1 MGTFLPERSCISM
14 KRINQIEIG
23 SLVGA
28 NSGASDIRFCSGLNL
43 LNPFAPL
50 KFNNTVGRLA
60 KPMEMRIAP
69 SRQVHTVMSTLKNGS
84 GHSAQSIR
92 ASSHQ
97 IDGSRQ
103 IGGFESPSRHNNIG
117 ALLFCKHGAWAEQL
131 VRLRCNTALT
141 ASPSLYEPLL
151 GENRELGEIPDS
163 TLRTNPR
170 LI

>member
-1 MGTFLPERSCISM
+1 MGTILRERSCSSM
-14 KRINQIEIG
+14 KRI
-23 SLVGA
+23 
-28 NSGASDIRFCSGLNL
+28 
-43 LNPFAPL
+43 
-50 KFNNTVGRLA
+50 NTVGRLA
-60 KPMEMRIAP
+60 KPMEMRIAS
-69 SRQVHTVMSTLKNGS
+69 SRQMHTVMSTLKNGS

-103 IGGFESPSRHNNIG
+103 IGGFESPSRRNNIG
-117 ALLFCKHGAWAEQL
+117 ALLFCKLGVWAEQL

-151 GENRELGEIPDS
+151 GENREVGEIPDS
-163 TLRTNPR
+163 TLTQNPR

>member
-1 MGTFLPERSCISM
+1 MGTILRERSCSSM
-14 KRINQIEIG
+14 KRI
-23 SLVGA
+23 
-28 NSGASDIRFCSGLNL
+28 
-43 LNPFAPL
+43 
-50 KFNNTVGRLA
+50 NTVGRLA
-60 KPMEMRIAP
+60 KPMEMRIAS
-69 SRQVHTVMSTLKNGS
+69 SRQMHTVMSTLKNGS

-103 IGGFESPSRHNNIG
+103 IGGFESPSRHSNIG
-117 ALLFCKHGAWAEQL
+117 ARLFCKLGVWAEQL
-131 VRLRCNTALT
+131 VRLRWNIALT

-151 GENRELGEIPDS
+151 GENRELGEKRDS

>member
-1 MGTFLPERSCISM
+1 MCIKDYM
-14 KRINQIEIG
+14 KKIN
-23 SLVGA
+23 
-28 NSGASDIRFCSGLNL
+28 
-43 LNPFAPL
+43 
-50 KFNNTVGRLA
+50 KVGRLA
-60 KPMEMRIAP
+60 KPMEMRIAS
-69 SRQVHTVMSTLKNGS
+69 SRQMHTVMSTLKNGS

-103 IGGFESPSRHNNIG
+103 IGGFESPSRHNNKG
-117 ALLFCKHGAWAEQL
+117 ALLFCKHGVWAEQL

-151 GENRELGEIPDS
+151 GENRALGEILDS
-163 TLRTNPR
+163 TTKENAR

>member
-1 MGTFLPERSCISM
+1 METRSINM
-14 KRINQIEIG
+14 ERINQIKIG
-23 SLVGA
+23 FVVGA
-28 NSGASDIRFCSGLNL
+28 NSGASDFRFCSGLNL
-43 LNPFAPL
+43 FNLDVPL
-50 KFNNTVGRLA
+50 KLNNTVGRLA

-103 IGGFESPSRHNNIG
+103 IGGFESPSRHNNKG
-117 ALLFCKHGAWAEQL
+117 ALLFCKRGVWAEQL

-163 TLRTNPR
+163 TLITNPR

>member
-1 MGTFLPERSCISM
+1 MGTILRERSCSSM
-14 KRINQIEIG
+14 KRI
-23 SLVGA
+23 
-28 NSGASDIRFCSGLNL
+28 
-43 LNPFAPL
+43 
-50 KFNNTVGRLA
+50 NTVGRLA
-60 KPMEMRIAP
+60 KPMEMRIAS
-69 SRQVHTVMSTLKNGS
+69 SRQMHTVMSTLKNGS

-117 ALLFCKHGAWAEQL
+117 ARLFCKLGVWAEQA
-131 VRLRCNTALT
+131 VRLRWNIALT

-151 GENRELGEIPDS
+151 GENRELGEKRDS
-163 TLRTNPR
+163 TLRTNAR

>member
-1 MGTFLPERSCISM
+1 METRSTNM
-14 KRINQIEIG
+14 ERINQIKIG
-23 SLVGA
+23 FLVGA
-28 NSGASDIRFCSGLNL
+28 NSGTSDFRFCSGLNL
-43 LNPFAPL
+43 FNGVPL
-50 KFNNTVGRLA
+50 KFNNMVGRLA

-103 IGGFESPSRHNNIG
+103 IGGFESPSRHNNNRTRSI
-117 ALLFCKHGAWAEQL
+117 CKRGVWAASE
-131 VRLRCNTALT
+131 LT
-141 ASPSLYEPLL
+141 PKPSPYIYEPLL
-151 GENRELGEIPDS
+151 GENREVGEIPDS
-163 TLRTNPR
+163 TLTQNPR

>member
-1 MGTFLPERSCISM
+1 METRSTNM
-14 KRINQIEIG
+14 ERINQIKIG
-23 SLVGA
+23 FLVGA
-28 NSGASDIRFCSGLNL
+28 NSGTSDFRFCSGLNL
-43 LNPFAPL
+43 FNGVPL
-50 KFNNTVGRLA
+50 KFNNMVGRLA

-103 IGGFESPSRHNNIG
+103 IGGFESPSRHNNNRTRLI
-117 ALLFCKHGAWAEQL
+117 CKRGVWADSE
-131 VRLRCNTALT
+131 LT
-141 ASPSLYEPLL
+141 PKPSPYIYEPLL
-151 GENRELGEIPDS
+151 GENREVGEIPDS
-163 TLRTNPR
+163 TLTQNPR

>member
-1 MGTFLPERSCISM
+1 METRSTNM
-14 KRINQIEIG
+14 ERINQIKIG
-23 SLVGA
+23 FLVGA
-28 NSGASDIRFCSGLNL
+28 NSGTSDFRFCSGLNL
-43 LNPFAPL
+43 FNGVPL
-50 KFNNTVGRLA
+50 KFNNMVGRLA

-103 IGGFESPSRHNNIG
+103 IGGFESPSRHNNNRTRLI
-117 ALLFCKHGAWAEQL
+117 CKRGVWADSE
-131 VRLRCNTALT
+131 LT
-141 ASPSLYEPLL
+141 PKPSPYIYEPLL
-151 GENRELGEIPDS
+151 GENRELGEMSTS
-163 TLRTNPR
+163 TLRQNTR

>member
-1 MGTFLPERSCISM
+1 MGTILRERSCSSM
-14 KRINQIEIG
+14 KRI
-23 SLVGA
+23 
-28 NSGASDIRFCSGLNL
+28 
-43 LNPFAPL
+43 
-50 KFNNTVGRLA
+50 NTVGRLA
-60 KPMEMRIAP
+60 KPMEMRIAS
-69 SRQVHTVMSTLKNGS
+69 SRQMHTVMSTLKNGS

>member
-1 MGTFLPERSCISM
+1 METRSTNM
-14 KRINQIEIG
+14 ERINQIKIG
-23 SLVGA
+23 FLVGA
-28 NSGASDIRFCSGLNL
+28 NSGTSDFRFCSGLNL
-43 LNPFAPL
+43 FNGVPL
-50 KFNNTVGRLA
+50 KFNNMVGRLA

-103 IGGFESPSRHNNIG
+103 IGGFESPSRHNNNRTRLI
-117 ALLFCKHGAWAEQL
+117 CKHGVWADSES
-131 VRLRCNTALT
+131 TPKP
-141 ASPSLYEPLL
+141 SPYIYEPLL
-151 GENRELGEIPDS
+151 GENRELGEMSTS
-163 TLRTNPR
+163 TLRQNTR

>member
-1 MGTFLPERSCISM
+1 METRSTNM
-14 KRINQIEIG
+14 ERINQIKIG
-23 SLVGA
+23 FLVGA
-28 NSGASDIRFCSGLNL
+28 NSGTSDFRFCSGLNL
-43 LNPFAPL
+43 FNGVPL
-50 KFNNTVGRLA
+50 KFNNMVGRLA

-103 IGGFESPSRHNNIG
+103 IGGFESPSRHNNNRTRLI
-117 ALLFCKHGAWAEQL
+117 CKRGVWADSES
-131 VRLRCNTALT
+131 TPKP
-141 ASPSLYEPLL
+141 SPYIYEPLL
-151 GENRELGEIPDS
+151 GENREVGEIPDS
-163 TLRTNPR
+163 TLTQNPR

>member
-1 MGTFLPERSCISM
+1 MGTILLERSSINM
-14 KRINQIEIG
+14 ERINQIKIG

-28 NSGASDIRFCSGLNL
+28 NSGTSDFRFCSGLNL
-43 LNPFAPL
+43 FNGVPL
-50 KFNNTVGRLA
+50 KFNNIVGRLA

-103 IGGFESPSRHNNIG
+103 IGGFESPSRHNNKG
-117 ALLFCKHGAWAEQL
+117 ALLFCKHGVWAEQL

-141 ASPSLYEPLL
+141 ASPNLYEPLL
-151 GENRELGEIPDS
+151 GENRELGEMSTS
-163 TLRTNPR
+163 TLRKNTG

>member
-1 MGTFLPERSCISM
+1 METRSTNM
-14 KRINQIEIG
+14 ERINQIKIG
-23 SLVGA
+23 FLVGA
-28 NSGASDIRFCSGLNL
+28 NSGTSDFRFCSGLNL
-43 LNPFAPL
+43 FIGVTL
-50 KFNNTVGRLA
+50 KFNNMVGRLA

-103 IGGFESPSRHNNIG
+103 IGGFESPSRHNNNRTRLI
-117 ALLFCKHGAWAEQL
+117 CKRGVWADSE
-131 VRLRCNTALT
+131 LT
-141 ASPSLYEPLL
+141 PKPSPYIYEPLL
-151 GENRELGEIPDS
+151 GENREVGEIPDS
-163 TLRTNPR
+163 TLTQNPR

>member
-1 MGTFLPERSCISM
+1 MGTILRERSSINM
-14 KRINQIEIG
+14 ERINQIKIG
-23 SLVGA
+23 FLVGA
-28 NSGASDIRFCSGLNL
+28 NSGASDFRFCSGLNL
-43 LNPFAPL
+43 FNGGVPL
-50 KFNNTVGRLA
+50 KLNNTVGRLA

-103 IGGFESPSRHNNIG
+103 IGGFESPSRHNNKG
-117 ALLFCKHGAWAEQL
+117 ALLFCKHGVWAEQL

-151 GENRELGEIPDS
+151 GENREVGEIPDS
-163 TLRTNPR
+163 TLTQNPR

>member
-1 MGTFLPERSCISM
+1 MGTFLVETRSTNM
-14 KRINQIEIG
+14 ERINQIKIG
-23 SLVGA
+23 FLVGA
-28 NSGASDIRFCSGLNL
+28 NSGTSDFRFCSGLNL
-43 LNPFAPL
+43 FNGVPL
-50 KFNNTVGRLA
+50 KFNNMVGRLA

-103 IGGFESPSRHNNIG
+103 IGGFESPSRHNNNRTRLI
-117 ALLFCKHGAWAEQL
+117 CKRGVVADSE
-131 VRLRCNTALT
+131 LT
-141 ASPSLYEPLL
+141 PKPSPYIYEPLL
-151 GENRELGEIPDS
+151 GENREVGEIPDS
-163 TLRTNPR
+163 TLTQNPR

>member
-1 MGTFLPERSCISM
+1 VETRSTNM
-14 KRINQIEIG
+14 ERINQIKIG
-23 SLVGA
+23 FLVGA
-28 NSGASDIRFCSGLNL
+28 NSGTSDFRFCSGLNL
-43 LNPFAPL
+43 FNGVPL
-50 KFNNTVGRLA
+50 KFNNMVGRLA

-103 IGGFESPSRHNNIG
+103 IGGFESPSRHNNNRTRLI
-117 ALLFCKHGAWAEQL
+117 CKRGVWADSE
-131 VRLRCNTALT
+131 LT
-141 ASPSLYEPLL
+141 PKPSPYIYEPLL
-151 GENRELGEIPDS
+151 GENREVGEIPDS
-163 TLRTNPR
+163 TLTQNPR

>member
-1 MGTFLPERSCISM
+1 M
-14 KRINQIEIG
+14 KRINKTKIG

-28 NSGASDIRFCSGLNL
+28 DSGALDYRFCSGLNL
-43 LNPFAPL
+43 FNHFASL

-60 KPMEMRIAP
+60 KPMEMRIAS
-69 SRQVHTVMSTLKNGS
+69 SRQMHTVMSTLKNGS

-103 IGGFESPSRHNNIG
+103 IGGFESPSRHNNKG
-117 ALLFCKHGAWAEQL
+117 ARLFCKLGVWAEQS
-131 VRLRCNTALT
+131 VRLRWNIALT
-141 ASPSLYEPLL
+141 VPSPSLYEPLL

-163 TLRTNPR
+163 TLTQNPR

>member
-1 MGTFLPERSCISM
+1 MGTILRERSCSSM
-14 KRINQIEIG
+14 KRI
-23 SLVGA
+23 
-28 NSGASDIRFCSGLNL
+28 
-43 LNPFAPL
+43 
-50 KFNNTVGRLA
+50 NTVGRLA
-60 KPMEMRIAP
+60 KPMEMRIAS
-69 SRQVHTVMSTLKNGS
+69 SRQMHTVMSTLKNGS

-117 ALLFCKHGAWAEQL
+117 ALLFCKLGVWAEQL
-131 VRLRCNTALT
+131 VRLRWNIALT

-151 GENRELGEIPDS
+151 GENRELGEKRDS